1 MQYHRDRSTRTGSR
15 AEASFKTAFGTGKDD
30 GGHDVRTF
38 RLENEQRTI
47 RTKRQ
52 QKLTIRLEARRG
64 RRPIRNPVLKKQQ
77 NAWHCR
83 FSRLQE
89 RDEPNFYPAQLI
101 ETMSD
106 ARIYLDHAATTP
118 VLPEARAAFLAAM
131 DSWANPSSPHADGR
145 AARSALE
152 EARSRIAAALGWDG
166 EVILTSGASEAIALA
181 MQASKLEGWIVSPT
195 EHDAVQRIAERAPA
209 SRPVMRL
216 AVDLDGELVQT
227 SLQRALENATGR
239 SLVIVQSV
247 NSETGVI
254 QDSAAIAA
262 MARDGSAVTLCDASQ
277 SAGKMPLPDADMIV
291 VSAHKLGGPPGIG
304 ALLIRNLGL
313 LYPPGG
319 QEKGYRGGTEN
330 VPAAMGFAAALTAS
344 RNWMD
349 RAADLRHQLDSA
361 IRVGGGEVVAHNAA
375 RLPTIGSY
383 RMPGVAANAQ
393 LIQFDLAG
401 VSVSAGSACSS
412 GTLKT
417 SAVLTAM
424 GWDEKAAGEVV
435 RVSFGPSTTRA
446 HVYRF
451 IELWRAMAQ
460 RVRS

>member
-1 MQYHRDRSTRTGSR
+1 MGLR
-15 AEASFKTAFGTGKDD
+15 
-30 GGHDVRTF
+30 
-38 RLENEQRTI
+38 I
-47 RTKRQ
+47 RR
-52 QKLTIRLEARRG
+52 ERG
-64 RRPIRNPVLKKQQ
+64 PIRNATFKKQQ
-77 NAWHCR
+77 NAWHWR
-83 FSRLQE
+83 FARLE
-89 RDEPNFYPAQLI
+89 ECDEPISCLAKLI
-101 ETMSD
+101 ETMSE

-118 VLPEARAAFLAAM
+118 VLPEARAASLAAM
-131 DSWANPSSPHADGR
+131 EFWANPSSPHADGR
-145 AARSALE
+145 AARAALE
-152 EARSRIAAALGWDG
+152 EARRGIADALGWDG

-181 MQASKLEGWIVSPT
+181 MQASKLDGWIVSPT
-195 EHDAVQRIAERAPA
+195 EHDAVQRIVERAPA

-227 SLQRALENATGR
+227 SLQRALEAAIGR

-254 QDSAAIAA
+254 QDSAAIATI
-262 MARDGSAVTLCDASQ
+262 AREGRGVTLCDASQ
-277 SAGKMPLPDADMIV
+277 SAGKMALPDADMIV

-304 ALLIRNLGL
+304 ALLVRNLGL

-330 VPAAMGFAAALTAS
+330 LPAAMGFAAALAAS

-361 IRVGGGEVVAHNAA
+361 IRVGGGEIVAHNAS

-424 GWDEKAAGEVV
+424 GWDERAAGEVV

-460 RVRS
+460 RARS

>member
-1 MQYHRDRSTRTGSR
+1 
-15 AEASFKTAFGTGKDD
+15 
-30 GGHDVRTF
+30 
-38 RLENEQRTI
+38 
-47 RTKRQ
+47 
-52 QKLTIRLEARRG
+52 
-64 RRPIRNPVLKKQQ
+64 VLKKQQ
-77 NAWHCR
+77 NAWHWR
-83 FSRLQE
+83 ISRLEE
-89 RDEPNFYPAQLI
+89 RDEPNFCPAQLI

-118 VLPEARAAFLAAM
+118 VLPEARAAFLLAM

-152 EARSRIAAALGWDG
+152 EARRTIATALGWDG

-181 MQASKLEGWIVSPT
+181 MQASKLENWIVSPT
-195 EHDAVQRIAERAPA
+195 EHDAVLRIAERAPA

-216 AVDLDGELVQT
+216 AVDLNGELVQT
-227 SLQRALENATGR
+227 SLQRALEAATGR

-254 QDSAAIAA
+254 QDSAAIAT
-262 MARDGSAVTLCDASQ
+262 MAREGRAVTLCDASQ

-330 VPAAMGFAAALTAS
+330 VPAAMGFAAALAAS
-344 RNWMD
+344 RNWID
-349 RAADLRHQLDSA
+349 RAADLRHQLESA
-361 IRVGGGEVVAHNAA
+361 IRVGGGEVVAHSAP